1 MKNEALEVL
10 KTRRSVR
17 AYRPEQI
24 SDEALYAVLDAGTWA
39 PTGRNR
45 QTPVIVAVQNK
56 EERDEVSRLNAKIM
70 GTDRDPYYGAPTI
83 VVVLAENDDFAQLNG
98 AAVTTNMLNAAHA
111 VGLGS
116 CWIHRPRQMFETPEG
131 KALLRLWGLSEDLVG
146 VASIAL
152 GCAAGDE
159 PKPAPR
165 KENYYIVRK

>member
-1 MKNEALEVL
+1 MNNEALENM
-10 KTRRSVR
+10 KTRRAVR

-45 QTPVIVAVQNK
+45 QTPVIVAVQNA

-70 GTDRDPYYGAPTI
+70 GADRDPYYGAPTI
-83 VVVLAENDDFAQLNG
+83 ILILAENDEFAQLNG

-131 KALLRLWGLSEDLVG
+131 KALLRRWGLDESLVG

-152 GCAAGDE
+152 GYTDGEE
-159 PKPAPR
+159 PKPTPR